1 MRRRV
6 REVIIVEG
14 RYDRAA
20 VLACVDGTVLET
32 SGFGI
37 FNDAEKLGLF
47 RLLAD
52 KRGLII
58 LTDSDGAGFMIRGKL
73 RGMIDPSN
81 VKNAYIPDVPGCER
95 RKRASSKEGKL
106 GVEGMSRDVL
116 LTALER
122 AGATFEDDRGPVGS
136 CEPITKYDLYVLG
149 FSGGPHSAE
158 KRRALL
164 AGLGLPE
171 RLPPNSI
178 PGVLSALFSRRE
190 FFEYCASLPTVPSAT
205 IENEIFFL

>member
-1 MRRRV
+1 MKRRV

-14 RYDRAA
+14 VYDKAA
-20 VLACVDGTVLET
+20 VSACVDGVVLET

-37 FNDAEKLGLF
+37 FNDAEKLQLLR
-47 RLLAD
+47 RLAE

-73 RGMIDPSN
+73 RGMIDPAN
-81 VKNAYIPDVPGCER
+81 VKNAYIPDVAGRER
-95 RKRASSKEGKL
+95 RKSANSKEGKL
-106 GVEGMSRDVL
+106 GVEGMTRGVL
-116 LTALER
+116 LAALRR
-122 AGATFEDDRGPVGS
+122 AGATFEDGGDARPVGES
-136 CEPITKYDLYVLG
+136 ITKYDLYRLG
-149 FSGGPHSAE
+149 FSGGVRSAQ

-178 PGVLSALFSRRE
+178 PGVLSALFSRGE
-190 FFEYCASLPTVPSAT
+190 FFEYCAGRELSRP
-205 IENEIFFL
+205 